1 MSEVK
6 IKKLDDKAVI
16 PTRATPGS
24 AGLDLYACLDEPLLI
39 KGGGH
44 ALVPTGIAV
53 QLPDPGLAAFV
64 FARSGLAI
72 RHGLGLLNSVG
83 VIDSDYRGEIK
94 VGLVNQFEE
103 DYEIKP
109 GERIAQL
116 VLMPVV
122 MAEILLTDELD
133 DSRRG
138 EGGFGSTGRV

>member
-1 MSEVK
+1 MNEIK
-6 IKKLDDKAVI
+6 IKKLHDKAVI

-24 AGLDLYACLDEPLLI
+24 AGLDLYACLDEALII

-44 ALVPTGIAV
+44 ALVPTGISI
-53 QLPDPGLAAFV
+53 QLAGPELAAFV

-72 RHGLGLLNSVG
+72 RHGLGLLNGVG
-83 VIDSDYRGEIK
+83 VIDSDYRGEVK
-94 VGLVNQFEE
+94 VGLINQFEE

-116 VLMPVV
+116 VLMPVS
-122 MAEILLTDELD
+122 MAEIQMTDELE